1 MDTVVKESNRT
12 GRPNYPRSF
21 KLKVAVAACEP
32 GISVSKLALSHQ
44 LNANMVF
51 KWRREYLAGLFAG
64 DDVDASTLLPVVVVA
79 PGSES
84 PTAAVGSSP
93 KPAQQRQ
100 HAGIAIAIEIGGA
113 VVRIDG
119 TVNGETLRLVI
130 ASLRA

>member
-21 KLKVAVAACEP
+21 KLKIALAACAP

-64 DDVDASTLLPVVVVA
+64 DDSEAGALLPVVMVE
-79 PGSES
+79 PQNETL
-84 PTAAVGSSP
+84 TAAALPSPPPVLQRERGS
-93 KPAQQRQ
+93 
-100 HAGIAIAIEIGGA
+100 IAIEIGGA
-113 VVRIDG
+113 VLRIDG
-119 TVNGETLRLVI
+119 MVDAGTLRLVI

>member
-1 MDTVVKESNRT
+1 MDTVLKQGNRS
-12 GRPNYPRSF
+12 GRLNYPRSF
-21 KLKVAVAACEP
+21 KLKVAVAACVP

-64 DDVDASTLLPVVVVA
+64 DDSEESPLLPVVVVA
-79 PGSES
+79 SQDEP
-84 PTAAVGSSP
+84 PVAAAL
-93 KPAQQRQ
+93 PAPAPAARYKCG
-100 HAGIAIAIEIGGA
+100 GIVIELGGA

-119 TVNGETLRLVI
+119 TADGDTLRLVI

>member
-1 MDTVVKESNRT
+1 MDTVLKQGSRS
-12 GRPNYPRSF
+12 GRLNYPRSF
-21 KLKVAVAACEP
+21 KLKVAVEACAP

-64 DDVDASTLLPVVVVA
+64 DDSEESPLLPVAVVA
-79 PGSES
+79 SQDGP
-84 PTAAVGSSP
+84 PVAAAL
-93 KPAQQRQ
+93 PAPATRCRRG
-100 HAGIAIAIEIGGA
+100 GIVIEVGGA

-119 TVNGETLRLVI
+119 TVGADTLRLVI